1 MSKPLP
7 LSRGPR
13 PADRNIAANAAED
26 DSIYRPSR
34 HLERIRDNFEREGK
48 DPESY
53 VRSHVRRLE
62 ALRRAGHVERI
73 DTDKWK
79 VPKDIVERG
88 QAYDQSQGGH
98 GLKIRTLSAISL
110 DRQIA
115 SDGATWLD
123 RQIICR
129 RPLGNQGQRFWS

>member
-1 MSKPLP
+1 M
-7 LSRGPR
+7 
-13 PADRNIAANAAED
+13 
-26 DSIYRPSR
+26 
-34 HLERIRDNFEREGK
+34 
-48 DPESY
+48 
-53 VRSHVRRLE
+53 RSHVRRLE

-73 DTDKWK
+73 DTDKCK

-88 QAYDQSQGGH
+88 QAYDLSQGGH

-123 RQIICR
+123 RQTIADD
-129 RPLGNQGQRFWS
+129 QGGQQSYCSPGSPAGGHGAGDHQGWQHPRSCPHLDDS